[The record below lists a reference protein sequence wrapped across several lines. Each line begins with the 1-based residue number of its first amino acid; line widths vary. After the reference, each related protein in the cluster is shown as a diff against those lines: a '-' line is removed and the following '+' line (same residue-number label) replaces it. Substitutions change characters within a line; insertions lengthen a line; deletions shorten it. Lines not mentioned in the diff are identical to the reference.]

1 MALWLPEGLQA
12 LALPDPGRVRAGQPV
27 RQAAKEINMAPY
39 VIVRSIKGERFSQSV
54 ETGKHRLIADK
65 QTSFG
70 GSDRGPG
77 PYAYLL
83 AALGS

>member
-1 MALWLPEGLQA
+1 MT
-12 LALPDPGRVRAGQPV
+12 
-27 RQAAKEINMAPY
+27 PY
-39 VIVRSIKGERFSQSV
+39 VVVRSVSGERFTQAV
-54 ETGKHRLIADK
+54 EVGKHQLFADK
-65 QTSFG
+65 LISFG

>member
-1 MALWLPEGLQA
+1 ME
-12 LALPDPGRVRAGQPV
+12 V
-27 RQAAKEINMAPY
+27 KMAPY
-39 VIVRSIKGERFSQSV
+39 VVVRSVSGERFTQLV
-54 ETGKHRLIADK
+54 ETGRHQLFADK